1 MKHSFLIEIP
11 IYLQNLY
18 NHKEAEARGRSMR
31 LLRNKFLKAKDQSS
45 WLEKASLPHP
55 WSIWS

>member
-1 MKHSFLIEIP
+1 M
-11 IYLQNLY
+11 
-18 NHKEAEARGRSMR
+18 ARGRSMR